1 MGSEFLF
8 HSLLIAG
15 FAGIQ
20 SIFGMGVL
28 VFGTPTFLLMG
39 FGFTETLG
47 ILLPSSLLISL
58 AQVLLHKG
66 PRPKISK
73 SLFALC
79 VPAIGLSLFIAISA
93 DITRHAYVLVA
104 IALVVSAAARM
115 VPQVQN
121 LLRRF
126 ITGNLK
132 AYHVTM
138 GVFHGLTNMGGA
150 LLAVMAATI
159 HQEKVNAR
167 YVIALYYLTFV
178 VIQSIV
184 IVSTYG
190 IGIFKEGLLYAPL
203 SITVYFIFGNRMFNA
218 IKNDIFQKGMNV
230 FLLFYAIVL
239 VVKWVGFN

>member
-1 MGSEFLF
+1 MG
-8 HSLLIAG
+8 I
-15 FAGIQ
+15 
-20 SIFGMGVL
+20 L

-39 FGFTETLG
+39 LGFTETLG
-47 ILLPSSLLISL
+47 ILLPSSLLISV

-66 PRPKISK
+66 ARPKISK

-104 IALVVSAAARM
+104 IALVVSAAARA
-115 VPQVQN
+115 VPQVQQ

-126 ITGNLK
+126 ITSNLK
-132 AYHVTM
+132 AYHVVM
-138 GVFHGLTNMGGA
+138 GVFHGLTNVGGA
-150 LLAVMAATI
+150 LLGVMAATI

-167 YVIALYYLTFV
+167 YVIAFYYLTFV
-178 VIQSIV
+178 AIQSVV
-184 IVSTYG
+184 IISTYG
-190 IGIFKEGLLYAPL
+190 IGVFKEGLLYAPL

-230 FLLFYAIVL
+230 FLIFYAVVL